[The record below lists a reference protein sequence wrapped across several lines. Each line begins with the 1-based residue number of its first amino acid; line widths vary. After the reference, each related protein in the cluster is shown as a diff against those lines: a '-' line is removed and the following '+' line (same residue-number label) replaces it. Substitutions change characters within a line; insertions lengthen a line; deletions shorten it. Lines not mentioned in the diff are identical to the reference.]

1 MPNNPRVIR
10 KIWRTLFDPT
20 IDSGQADYHF
30 WIMENNVK
38 IGIQAYKIIDNV
50 LIMIA
55 TCLDNDSAGNKEWA
69 FTKPLSGLVTQDEGA
84 DGVVLQAKKL
94 TGSKEAGLAIRNG
107 SKMQVDYNIN
117 TDNEAVIRHF
127 SLDGD
132 RTALVLC

>member
-1 MPNNPRVIR
+1 M
-10 KIWRTLFDPT
+10 
-20 IDSGQADYHF
+20 
-30 WIMENNVK
+30 
-38 IGIQAYKIIDNV
+38 
-50 LIMIA
+50 
-55 TCLDNDSAGNKEWA
+55 
-69 FTKPLSGLVTQDEGA
+69 
-84 DGVVLQAKKL
+84 VLQAKKL